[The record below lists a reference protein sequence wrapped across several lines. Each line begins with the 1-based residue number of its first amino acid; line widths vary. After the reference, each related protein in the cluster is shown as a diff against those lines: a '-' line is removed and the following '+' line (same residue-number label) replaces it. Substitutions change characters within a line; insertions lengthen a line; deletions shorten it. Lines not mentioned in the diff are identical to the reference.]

1 MKNYSELCLKEDFTE
16 CERKYLCMD
25 CVYHN
30 TEVKDK
36 CDYGDIQTEAF
47 QDEIKKTIENFRDIE
62 VYSMLVDDE
71 IPEIEFELHD
81 HLGKGENFKKDVR
94 DAGKLIEKMGDLEVK
109 FCEEEDGM
117 SIKIRYKEDEK
128 KEENEEKGFDNV
140 VQLKWDVK
148 ALYYALKAI
157 ELQAY
162 GIKTAWGNDKSGKKY
177 ISNEDIKLLNEVE
190 ASAMH
195 NQESLSELFNK
206 LREMQ
211 HEDE

>member
-1 MKNYSELCLKEDFTE
+1 MDNYSELCLKENFTE
-16 CERKYLCMD
+16 CERKYLCMN
-25 CVYHN
+25 CIYHN
-30 TEVKDK
+30 TEVKNK

-47 QDEIKKTIENFRDIE
+47 QDEIKKTIENFKDIE
-62 VYSMLVDDE
+62 VYSVLVDDE

-81 HLGKGENFKKDVR
+81 HLEKGENFKEDVR
-94 DAGKLIEKMGDLEVK
+94 DAGKLIEEMDDNLEVK
-109 FCEEEDGM
+109 FCEEEDSM
-117 SIKIRYKEDEK
+117 SVKITYKEDKK
-128 KEENEEKGFDNV
+128 KEEKGLDNI
-140 VQLKWDVK
+140 VQLKWDVR

-162 GIKTAWGNDKSGKKY
+162 GIKTAWINDKSGKEY

-190 ASAMH
+190 ASAIH